1 MPEIPTSESA
11 LDPDVVKEDAKK
23 SIDIK
28 GNMYTLMSVV
38 LRVNDLKQ
46 ISVDLSERVSQAPA
60 FFKNT
65 PVIVDFANI
74 SIDVD
79 FDFNSL
85 FKIVRQQQLLPVA
98 VRGIEETLREK
109 LQNIGVPIVELAAS
123 GGADRSSEEK
133 EKLERLR
140 EQSKAIVVDRP
151 VRSGQQCISNNGDLI
166 VLAQC
171 NADAELIADGN
182 IHVYGTLRGRALC
195 GVHGDTNARIFCSA
209 LEAQLVSVAG
219 HYKVLEEIP
228 KAIKNRPVQ
237 ISLKDDQLF
246 IEPL

>member
-1 MPEIPTSESA
+1 MPDQIEATVSRG
-11 LDPDVVKEDAKK
+11 VVKENTKK

-38 LRVNDLKQ
+38 LRVNDLQQ
-46 ISVDLSERVSQAPA
+46 INHDLTERVAQAPE

-65 PVIVDFANI
+65 PVIIDFANI
-74 SIDVD
+74 TIDAS
-79 FDFNSL
+79 FDFKTL
-85 FKIVRQQQLLPVA
+85 FKTVRQQQLLPVA
-98 VRGIEETLREK
+98 VRGIEKALREQF
-109 LQNIGVPIVELAAS
+109 QNIGVPIVELAAS
-123 GGADRSSEEK
+123 GSADNNTEEK
-133 EKLERLR
+133 ERLERLR
-140 EQSKAIVVDRP
+140 TQSKSVVVDKP
-151 VRSGQQCISNNGDLI
+151 VRSGQQCSAESGDLI
-166 VLAQC
+166 VLSQC

-195 GVHGDTNARIFCSA
+195 GVHGDTNARIYCTA

-228 KAIKNRPVQ
+228 AAVKNRPVQ
-237 ISLKDDQLF
+237 IRLKNDQLY